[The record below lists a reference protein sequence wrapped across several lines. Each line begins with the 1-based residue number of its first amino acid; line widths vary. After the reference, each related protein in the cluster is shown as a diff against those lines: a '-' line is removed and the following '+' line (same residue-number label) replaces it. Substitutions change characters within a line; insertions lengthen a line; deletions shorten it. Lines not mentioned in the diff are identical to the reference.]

1 MGRVLAAIAA
11 TGVLLVAAGGVVY
24 VADEPDAVNAQT
36 GQTREQRLVEALNEA
51 KAGVQGAKADLAAAK
66 TKLDAVE
73 AEVDEALAYQ
83 PPPEEP
89 PPPPP
94 PPAASWS
101 YDFQAVG
108 TTNQKVW
115 WGWDVQPSLYPKPR
129 AVTLPATG
137 VNVRGTDTTAVA
149 FEVKD
154 SDYSVGRQHAK
165 VYVSFSENDAKT
177 NVRAQDWQG
186 VYRAYY
192 WLPTT
197 YRQPPAGNAGQNMF
211 QFKWKHPSMGDPGG
225 EPSFWSYTWNAAELG
240 GNPALGPWYYAIAP
254 DGQWRTDRRTQFDLG
269 KWVEIQVVLNGSTA
283 VWFKNGVQFAQH
295 TYTGP
300 PSGASE
306 FIWGIGS
313 YGRPAG
319 PVYVAYAD
327 KRPLP

>member
-1 MGRVLAAIAA
+1 MPRVFAIVAAAVLAAAVGA
-11 TGVLLVAAGGVVY
+11 TVAADPGTVT
-24 VADEPDAVNAQT
+24 AQT
-36 GQTREQRLVEALNEA
+36 TSPTREERLVEALNEA
-51 KAGVQGAKADLAAAK
+51 KAGVQSAKADLAAAK

-83 PPPEEP
+83 PPPP
-89 PPPPP
+89 SP
-94 PPAASWS
+94 PPAAVSWS
-101 YDFQAVG
+101 YDFNAVQ
-108 TTNQKVW
+108 TTNAKMW

-129 AVTLPATG
+129 AVTLPANG
-137 VNVRGTDTTAVA
+137 VNTRGQDNTAVA
-149 FEVKD
+149 FEVTN

-177 NVRAQDWQG
+177 NVRPADWQG

-240 GNPALGPWYYAIAP
+240 GDPAKGPWYYAIAP

-269 KWVEIQVVLNGSTA
+269 AWVEIQVVLNGSTA

-295 TYTGP
+295 VYTGP